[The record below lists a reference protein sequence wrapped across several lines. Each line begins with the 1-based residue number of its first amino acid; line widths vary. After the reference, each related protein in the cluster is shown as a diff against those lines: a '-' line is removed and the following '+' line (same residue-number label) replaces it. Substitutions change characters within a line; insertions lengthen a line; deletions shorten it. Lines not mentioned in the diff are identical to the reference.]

1 MHVELAEGGQFHDF
15 FLLFLGEIPDNE
27 SKTDDSTED
36 EGIVSDESPPSSS
49 SNDEIL
55 INHQDLK
62 NLAVSEKDVLVSDKR
77 RTNIGQRTKNHK
89 EKTKTK
95 REKVGKKR
103 KNPTLGSQNLYEI
116 PNSYSKLSS
125 TTHFEFTYVPCIY
138 FLGFH
143 FEED

>member
-1 MHVELAEGGQFHDF
+1 MYAFC
-15 FLLFLGEIPDNE
+15 I
-27 SKTDDSTED
+27 T
-36 EGIVSDESPPSSS
+36 ISS
-49 SNDEIL
+49 SNDEII

-95 REKVGKKR
+95 REKVR
-103 KNPTLGSQNLYEI
+103 EKNPILGSQNLYEI
-116 PNSYSKLSS
+116 RNSYSKLSS
-125 TTHFEFTYVPCIY
+125 TTHFEFTLACIY